1 MKVCRV
7 IKANISVKVGDALL
21 DSKFE
26 RKYSE
31 GRAKVE
37 SLLENVRKRECPKLF
52 DRENSL
58 FVFPN
63 DDKMEERVFQ
73 WASTYAPNPG
83 SSCQV
88 YLLELDVDKVEWH
101 DSRYYE
107 DLYFLLNGMKCC
119 MQNKTAIKEELCKEY
134 WIGKCD
140 MEELSI
146 EGLVNSAK
154 VLSVTLYTVT
164 HNNIRKLE

>member
-37 SLLENVRKRECPKLF
+37 SLLENVRKREYPKLF

-63 DDKMEERVFQ
+63 DDKMEERAFQ
-73 WASTYAPNPG
+73 LASTYAPTPS

-101 DSRYYE
+101 DSRCYE
-107 DLYFLLNGMKCC
+107 NLYFLLNGKKYGMSDR
-119 MQNKTAIKEELCKEY
+119 TSAAELLCSNY
-134 WIGKCD
+134 WCGMSDISDIATEG
-140 MEELSI
+140 LI
-146 EGLVNSAK
+146 EGGSFQ
-154 VLSVTLYTVT
+154 
-164 HNNIRKLE
+164 NNFIYCNL